1 MSSKEKKEENGKE
14 MDEDKEKEARHQ
26 MQCNKGK
33 QYEKAAARE
42 INAYKTQA
50 QPGEKERAA
59 RAAKQKL

>member
-1 MSSKEKKEENGKE
+1 MFVFS
-14 MDEDKEKEARHQ
+14 AATAAPVRPFRA
-26 MQCNKGK
+26 